1 MLFRQFGWMELLIV
15 LLIVLLIFGPSK
27 LPQLAKSIGKAIREF
42 RQNLSGEQGEESESS
57 EDEKKED

>member
-27 LPQLAKSIGKAIREF
+27 LPQLAESIGKAIREF
-42 RQNLSGEQGEESESS
+42 RHSLSDELD
-57 EDEKKED
+57 EDEDERVQPKDE